1 MKKLRKKQLCS
12 ITGVTSE
19 TLRYYVEKGIITPGR
34 ENNGNYYSYSLGDAA
49 MLLQARQLRGFGV
62 PMDRIPDQL
71 EKSSV
76 SWEKHETELREQYET
91 LLCEKRK
98 LERNLQILAARIDAS
113 NVRRNTM
120 PYVFHAGSPYYAAFY
135 DGSAESMTAVS
146 QLQSFMPR
154 SMISFRLKPGCAPE
168 IGLTVEHNSLFEEE
182 TGLLSPSVFELGCDR
197 ILQYR
202 HYEDIAS
209 ARMDDYQDV
218 LEFCDYHR
226 LTVTSDVFCVSLRL
240 YDNGGKIGGEFLG
253 GVTYDLG

>member
-154 SMISFRLKPGCAPE
+154 SMIS
-168 IGLTVEHNSLFEEE
+168 
-182 TGLLSPSVFELGCDR
+182 GLLSPSVFELGCDR